1 MLKWH
6 IRPPNFTATK
16 YIQAKDWGMVL
27 ASHSAALHVV
37 YIMLTLVW
45 VFTQRWKGVGY
56 IFTTAPT
63 HANLKQSEIS
73 ICQENT
79 QRAGQSRLIS
89 V

>member
-6 IRPPNFTATK
+6 IRLPNFTATK
-16 YIQAKDWGMVL
+16 YIQAIDWGMVL

-73 ICQENT
+73 IC
-79 QRAGQSRLIS
+79 
-89 V
+89 